1 MHPANPKEFRKT
13 GAELAFGDLP
23 GAEWL
28 GRGRVKTAV
37 GLLRSRD
44 CIVCER
50 QWRVMEE
57 F

>member
-1 MHPANPKEFRKT
+1 MHPVNPKEFRKT

-37 GLLRSRD
+37 GLLRSGD
-44 CIVCER
+44 CIVCEM
-50 QWRVMEE
+50 QWRFMEE